1 MTTVTPEQWKGM
13 RARFLQRYPD
23 FVDFS
28 TPGEEFAERELNYKR
43 AMLNRFEQLG
53 LRLSLPKLVAEGK
66 GQEALKALQR
76 VKFGNLISSFHFWP
90 LQFGRTDQQ
99 ACTVLKGLL
108 ETAAEPYA
116 GPKTL
121 EPLLEATK
129 QAETKADWDVTKIL
143 WLFRPD
149 DYFPVGISMIR
160 KFAWH
165 LGVGLEGKQRISTQQ
180 YPPVREFVMGFAE
193 RMADWKPKDLTDVHS
208 VVWDMAY
215 HEIEE
220 EDEATDDSDTS
231 NGTTV
236 REDAAV
242 YQGVVANDR
251 VWIIGAGPQARYW
264 KDWHRDGYIALGW
277 DIGDASAMATK
288 HAVREALQDSGNDGG
303 MNDVHAMFQ
312 FAHEMRV
319 GDRVFV
325 KQGRSRLMGCG
336 VITSGYRF
344 EEKEEY
350 PHRRSVTWTSGE
362 AKDAPANSM
371 PNKTLTL
378 LAPYR
383 ANYQDLVQLYPLTSG
398 TVTPPPVVSRKRY
411 TRDDALRDLF
421 MPGPDLDRIV
431 GQLRRRKNIVLQGP
445 PGVGKTFIAK
455 RLAYLMMEERDA
467 SRVKMVQFHQSYSY
481 EDFIQGFRPCEDGS
495 FRLHYGHF
503 YDFCKRAEADED
515 NDYFFVIDEINRG
528 NLSKIF
534 GELLMLLEAD
544 KRGDEHSVGL
554 AYSSGDADEPE
565 EFSVPDNLHVI
576 GTMNTADKS
585 LALVDFAMRRR
596 FAFVSLRPQFGP
608 AYQKW
613 MTEECGIPAA
623 FLATLVSRVT
633 SLNEEIAKD
642 RQLGSGCCIGHS
654 FFTPNRE
661 DPPTDWSAWL
671 EDVVRGE
678 IEPLLSEYWPD
689 DPDRAEQAAQ
699 ALLA

>member
-1 MTTVTPEQWKGM
+1 MHTVSHEQWQGM
-13 RARFLQRYPD
+13 RTRFLQRYPD
-23 FVDFS
+23 FTDFS
-28 TPGEEFAERELNYKR
+28 NPGEEFAERELTYKR
-43 AMLNRFEQLG
+43 AMLHRFEERG
-53 LRLSLPKLVAEGK
+53 LRLSLPQMVAEGK
-66 GQEALKALQR
+66 GQEALKTLQR
-76 VKFGNLISSFHFWP
+76 LNFGNLISSFHFWST
-90 LQFGRTDQQ
+90 QFGRTDQQ

-108 ETAAEPYA
+108 ETAAKPYT
-116 GPKTL
+116 GPETL
-121 EPLLEATK
+121 APLLDATQEAD
-129 QAETKADWDVTKIL
+129 TKADWDVLKIL

-149 DYFPVGISMIR
+149 DYFPVGISLMR

-165 LGVGLEGKQRISTQQ
+165 LKLELEGKQRLSTAN
-180 YPPVREFVMGFAE
+180 YPPLRDFVLGFREQ
-193 RMADWKPKDLTDVHS
+193 MADWKPRDMTDVQS

-220 EDEATDDSDTS
+220 EDDSTKDGGS
-231 NGTTV
+231 SGGTKV
-236 REDAAV
+236 REDPAV
-242 YQGVVANDR
+242 HPTAANDR
-251 VWIIGAGPQARYW
+251 IWIIAAGQQARYW
-264 KDWHRDGYIALGW
+264 NDWYRDGYIALGW
-277 DIGDASAMATK
+277 DIGDASAMPSK

-303 MNDVHAMFQ
+303 MNDVNAMYQ

-325 KQGRSRLMGCG
+325 KRGRSRLMGCG
-336 VITSGYRF
+336 VVTSDYRF
-344 EEKEEY
+344 EGKEEY
-350 PHRRSVTWTSGE
+350 AHRRSVKWTSGE
-362 AKDAPANSM
+362 AKDAPDKSM

-378 LAPYR
+378 LAPHR
-383 ANYQDLVQLYPLTSG
+383 PNFQAIAQLYPPSPGSVAPL
-398 TVTPPPVVSRKRY
+398 PVVVKKRY

-421 MPGPDLDRIV
+421 MPGTEVDRILA
-431 GQLRRRKNIVLQGP
+431 QLRRRKNIVLQGP

-455 RLAYLMMEERDA
+455 RLAYLMMEERDT

-544 KRGDEHSVGL
+544 KRGGEHTVGL

-565 EFSVPDNLHVI
+565 EFSVPENLHVI

-596 FAFVSLRPQFGP
+596 FAFVSLRPQFGE
-608 AYQKW
+608 AYQQW
-613 MTEECGIPAA
+613 MAKECDVPSA
-623 FLATLVSRVT
+623 FLATLVSRV
-633 SLNEEIAKD
+633 SALNEEIAED
-642 RQLGSGCCIGHS
+642 RQLGAGCCIGHS
-654 FFTPNRE
+654 FFTPDRE
-661 DPPTDWSAWL
+661 DPPKDWSGWL

-678 IEPLLSEYWPD
+678 IEPLLTEYWPD
-689 DPDRAEQAAQ
+689 DPGRAAQAAQ
-699 ALLA
+699 ALLT